1 MPYADLPFTIGIEEE
16 YLLVD
21 RTTRHVASEP
31 PAAMLEECE
40 ARIKDLV
47 KPES

>member
-1 MPYADLPFTIGIEEE
+1 MSYADLPFTIGIEEE

-21 RTTRHVASEP
+21 RSTRHVASEP
-31 PAAMLEECE
+31 PASMLEECE

-47 KPES
+47 